1 MLNNGTVLHGRYR
14 IVRLIG
20 SGGMGAV
27 YEAIDWRLDVTVAVK
42 QCRLPGAD
50 ADSAFEREA
59 KLLAVLRHPSLPV
72 VMDYFVDDGAQFLVM
87 QFVEG
92 DELRMLLDR
101 SGERIPP
108 AEVAGWARTLLDVLS
123 YLHNHVPPV
132 VHRDIKPANVKRTP
146 LGEIVLLDFGLAK
159 GWPAGEVTQT
169 DRSVFGYT
177 LAYAPP
183 EQIQGMKTDPRSD
196 VYAVGATLYHLL
208 TGRPPVNA
216 RDRSGAV
223 GSGTPDPLPM
233 AHVAVA
239 AVPESLGRLIGRA
252 MALDAADR
260 YSSARD
266 MREALNACNVDETTR
281 VTRPHYRGQSRR
293 IDAAV
298 PSRAAVGR
306 RIDLLVQVRFEG
318 SPRLGVEDWP
328 SKKRPSQIEQG
339 SEALQL
345 TFPTDS
351 LTGRFLPARLRIK
364 VVAPDFNVENQND
377 RLIEVPTD
385 EYSKRLAFL
394 LTPLRTGTCRINIE
408 VYGLDDLFLGAVPVE
423 MEAVAAT
430 GSEQEVSVGN
440 LVLEVVARQV
450 AALLLGAG
458 VAAASSPPSLEAGDL
473 ASAAITMSTSGLAP
487 MRPTSAAHPAASAA
501 DASRSVPQDAMEQTH
516 MRRLTRAAVWTAP
529 VAVVVFAAAAL
540 FSVRPTVPVTVPAAP
555 AITQPTAVN
564 APGPAATSATT
575 PVPAPVAAT
584 PPATPLAPP
593 PASTLMVPLKAGES
607 VAERNAREKLARY
620 HLDDGKKAMEEKRFT
635 DAIDLLQR
643 AMDTSARPDFGY
655 TAGEAASLLK
665 QARTAKAAADP
676 TPSRERAQKLVDQA
690 KALAGSDIA
699 AAVRRLREALALD
712 PKSQGANELT
722 SSLQNRIVAQGEA
735 ALTSA
740 RNFDRYARKAEA
752 LREFDRAIQLLE
764 LVPGG
769 HKDLAFARQRSAEL
783 RAPK

>member
-183 EQIQGMKTDPRSD
+183 EQIQGMRTDPRSD

-281 VTRPHYRGQSRR
+281 VTRPDYRGESRR

-377 RLIEVPTD
+377 RLIEVPPD

-394 LTPLRTGTCRINIE
+394 LTPLRTGSCRINIE

-458 VAAASSPPSLEAGDL
+458 VAAASSPPSLEAREIWL
-473 ASAAITMSTSGLAP
+473 QP
-487 MRPTSAAHPAASAA
+487 R
-501 DASRSVPQDAMEQTH
+501 SR
-516 MRRLTRAAVWTAP
+516 
-529 VAVVVFAAAAL
+529 
-540 FSVRPTVPVTVPAAP
+540 
-555 AITQPTAVN
+555 
-564 APGPAATSATT
+564 
-575 PVPAPVAAT
+575 
-584 PPATPLAPP
+584 
-593 PASTLMVPLKAGES
+593 
-607 VAERNAREKLARY
+607 
-620 HLDDGKKAMEEKRFT
+620 
-635 DAIDLLQR
+635 
-643 AMDTSARPDFGY
+643 
-655 TAGEAASLLK
+655 
-665 QARTAKAAADP
+665 
-676 TPSRERAQKLVDQA
+676 
-690 KALAGSDIA
+690 
-699 AAVRRLREALALD
+699 
-712 PKSQGANELT
+712 
-722 SSLQNRIVAQGEA
+722 
-735 ALTSA
+735 
-740 RNFDRYARKAEA
+740 
-752 LREFDRAIQLLE
+752 
-764 LVPGG
+764 
-769 HKDLAFARQRSAEL
+769 
-783 RAPK
+783 